1 MEEIDLCW
9 RLQAMGFQIWVEPG
23 AVVYHKNALSMPMH
37 SHKKYYLNHRNS
49 LLMLFGNYSFK
60 NTLIIGSG
68 RILFE
73 LVAFGYSILNLNWK
87 HAFAIIRSLFYLLF
101 HINVIL
107 RKRYKFKKIR
117 RKKTKI

>member
-1 MEEIDLCW
+1 
-9 RLQAMGFQIWVEPG
+9 
-23 AVVYHKNALSMPMH
+23 
-37 SHKKYYLNHRNS
+37 
-49 LLMLFGNYSFK
+49 MLFGNYSFK

-107 RKRYKFKKIR
+107 RKRYKFKKFEEKR
-117 RKKTKI
+117 QRYNEKHVKKFCGN